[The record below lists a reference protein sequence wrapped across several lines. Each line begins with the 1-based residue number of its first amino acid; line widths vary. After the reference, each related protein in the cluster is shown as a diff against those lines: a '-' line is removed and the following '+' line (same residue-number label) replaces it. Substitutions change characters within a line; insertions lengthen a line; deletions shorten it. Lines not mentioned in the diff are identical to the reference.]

1 MSRKIEFRPRS
12 GKWHKV
18 NILADTNRDGTKVT
32 NVQMII
38 GSNSGDR
45 IVKVIRLDR
54 HDIEWIRDAMNELFG
69 MEGPDYGSDNSV
81 PDAERA

>member
-1 MSRKIEFRPRS
+1 MSRKIDFRPRS
-12 GKWHKV
+12 GKWDKV
-18 NILADTNRDGTKVT
+18 NILADTNRDGTKAT

-38 GSNSGDR
+38 GSDNGDR

-54 HDIEWIRDAMNELFG
+54 HDIEWIRNAMNELLE
-69 MEGPDYGSDNSV
+69 MEGPDYGSDNPV